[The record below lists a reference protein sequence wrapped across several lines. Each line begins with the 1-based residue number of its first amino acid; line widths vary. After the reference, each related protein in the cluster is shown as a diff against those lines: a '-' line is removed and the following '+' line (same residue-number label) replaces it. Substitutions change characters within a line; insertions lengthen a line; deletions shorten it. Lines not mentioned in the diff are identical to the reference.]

1 MTVVD
6 ALRNVRRIVTWKR
19 VRSPNLSLPR
29 GGAAVADHVGA
40 LTRKEERRIE
50 KCGEGLPS

>member
-6 ALRNVRRIVTWKR
+6 ALRNLRRIVTWKR